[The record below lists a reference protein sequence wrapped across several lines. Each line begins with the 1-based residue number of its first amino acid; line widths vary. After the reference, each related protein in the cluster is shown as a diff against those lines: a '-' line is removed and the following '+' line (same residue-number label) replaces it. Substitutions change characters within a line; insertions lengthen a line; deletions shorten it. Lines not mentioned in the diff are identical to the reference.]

1 MPLLFTAGSPESTR
15 DNSGNGCSYT
25 IYPNN
30 FATPGTATF
39 DIAFTSD
46 GGHSR
51 TETISVEIGPDSNI
65 RFTAPPTFGS
75 NRLRIGKNLTLAI
88 DALDY
93 VNENAAYTVT
103 CGDAAGVDS
112 TRLTAVSHTGSSC
125 DFTIDPVDSLATS
138 LQGNTSFTITY
149 TSDGGATATGR
160 ITVNIGPDSSITF
173 TPPTGL
179 KIGRNFTL
187 VIDAL
192 EHLAEDDAYT
202 VSCADA
208 TGVDATKM
216 TVTRSSSGKQVFF
229 HC

>member
-1 MPLLFTAGSPESTR
+1 MFLRPTATTPSLAADATAIHSRLTR
-15 DNSGNGCSYT
+15 VARTANSCSYT
-25 IYPNN
+25 IDPNN
-30 FATPGTATF
+30 FASVGTATF
-39 DIAFTSD
+39 NIAFTSD
-46 GGHSR
+46 GGHTR

-173 TPPTGL
+173 HAAHRVEDRTELHACHRCFGAP
-179 KIGRNFTL
+179 GRRRCL
-187 VIDAL
+187 
-192 EHLAEDDAYT
+192 H
-202 VSCADA
+202 
-208 TGVDATKM
+208 GVL
-216 TVTRSSSGKQVFF
+216 R
-229 HC
+229 